1 VSWGVESFVAPT
13 VATTDEMIG
22 AVNRAVRDLGRS
34 QPGEAVVVVAGA
46 PLGEAGGTNTIR
58 VHDVV

>member
-1 VSWGVESFVAPT
+1 VGVESFVAPT
-13 VATTDEMIG
+13 NEMID

-34 QPGEAVVVVAGA
+34 HSGEAVVVVGA
-46 PLGEAGGTNTIR
+46 LLGEAGGTNTIR